1 MPQWAQ
7 PILHLLEIPQA
18 KQFAQSPDL
27 EAGIPVSMGDGTA
40 FARSVAAVA
49 SVNINDFATNAR
61 SVAAVPSVSMDDNA
75 TTAKSVVARE
85 SVTMGNGTARTA
97 RSVDAA
103 RSGSEQRWT
112 MMMILQDQKST
123 SHHRRESYLTWWK

>member
-49 SVNINDFATNAR
+49 SVNINDFATDAR
-61 SVAAVPSVSMDDNA
+61 SVSAVASVSMDDNA
-75 TTAKSVVARE
+75 TNAKSVVEEE
-85 SVTMGNGTARTA
+85 SVTTDDDAARTA
-97 RSVDAA
+97 RSAVAV
-103 RSGSEQRWT
+103 RSGSEMNQT
-112 MMMILQDQKST
+112 VTMILQNRKRVSL
-123 SHHRRESYLTWWK
+123 HRLGS